1 MTKHKLTLPRL
12 ESLLLKA
19 CDILRGNMDASEFKE
34 HIFGMLF
41 LKRLSDKFEE
51 DRANLKKE
59 YEAKGWSEE
68 LIQKQ
73 LDNPN
78 KYNFYIPEQSLWKNI
93 RHLKKDVGT
102 SLNKALAAIEDANPN
117 TLQDVLKG
125 INYNK
130 KIGQKAMDDAKLVEF
145 IQHFENIPLK
155 DSDFEFPDLLGA
167 AYEYLIKYFA
177 DSAGKK
183 GGEFYT
189 PAEVV
194 RLLVTI
200 LEPAQ
205 GMSIYDP
212 TVGSGG
218 MLIQSKNFVE
228 EMGGNTRDLA
238 LYGQE
243 MNGTTWALCRMNM
256 LLHGFYS
263 ADIRNEDTLKNPQ
276 HLQENGELRRYDRVI
291 ANPPFSQN
299 YTSKEMLHKDRFKYW
314 MPESGKKGDFMFVQH
329 MVSTLKTSGRMAVVM
344 PHGVLFRGGEEKA
357 CRTWLVQSGLLEA
370 VIGLPP
376 GLFYGTGIP
385 ACVLVVN
392 KQNAAD
398 RKEVLFINADKEYK
412 EGKAQNKLRP
422 EDIEKISYVYH
433 HRQPVEKYA
442 KLVKHEDL
450 EKEEFN
456 LNIRRY
462 VDNSPAPEPHDVH
475 AHLNGGIPAGEVE
488 TLQQNGMAHYKGLK
502 EDLFCNLKP
511 NYLQF
516 QEHITEKET
525 IKPLVEAHTGVAE
538 VLQQYN
544 SMFGLWWSQYQQEL
558 QQLPNGKPLHEVKKQ
573 GYTSLVEFF
582 QPLPMLSDSQLR
594 GAFAGFWS
602 DLNSDLKSVAAS
614 GWGPELIPDA
624 DILASQFPEQLEKI
638 EQYKARIAEI
648 EAALEEAEGEDYDWE
663 NSESGAL
670 PKNQLKDLKAKAKTD
685 RSVKVL
691 VAKHEALT
699 KELKT
704 LKADISTIEKKKD
717 ELVEVARQKI
727 TPADAEELILQRWQ
741 NALWTGLQTHLK
753 QNQMEVLA
761 QLENLFEKYQVNLK
775 ELLSSREEEQA
786 ILQDFLVELGYE

>member
-1 MTKHKLTLPRL
+1 MTTHKLTLPKL

-51 DRANLKKE
+51 DRAALRKGYEAQNLK
-59 YEAKGWSEE
+59 EE
-68 LIQKQ
+68 LIQVQ
-73 LDNPN
+73 LNNPS
-78 KYNFYIPEQSLWKNI
+78 KYHFYIPEQSLWHNI

-102 SLNKALAAIEDANPN
+102 ALNKALAAIEDANPE

-130 KIGQKAMDDAKLVEF
+130 KIGQKALDDAKLVEF
-145 IQHFENIPLK
+145 IQHFEHIPLK
-155 DSDFEFPDLLGA
+155 DSNFEFPDLLGA

-200 LEPAQ
+200 LEPTQ
-205 GMSIYDP
+205 GMHIYDP

-218 MLIQSKNFVE
+218 MLIQSKNYVE
-228 EMGGNTRDLA
+228 EMGGNTRDLS

-243 MNGTTWALCRMNM
+243 LNGTTWALCRMNM
-256 LLHGFYS
+256 LLHGFRS
-263 ADIRNEDTLKNPQ
+263 ADIRNEDTLKNPM
-276 HLQENGELRRYDRVI
+276 HLTENGELRRYDRVI

-299 YTSKEMLHKDRFKYW
+299 YSAKEMQHKDRFKFW

-329 MVSTLKTSGRMAVVM
+329 MVSTLKTTGRMAVVM

-357 CRTWLVQSGLLEA
+357 CRTWLVQRGLLEA

-422 EDIEKISYVYH
+422 EDIEKINYVYH
-433 HRQPVEKYA
+433 NRQQVEKYA
-442 KLVKHEDL
+442 RLVSHLELAQED
-450 EKEEFN
+450 FN

-462 VDNSPAPEPHDVH
+462 VDNSPAPEPHNVH
-475 AHLNGGIPAGEVE
+475 AHLNGGIPASEVE
-488 TLQQNGMAHYKGLK
+488 ALQQNGMAHYNGLK
-502 EDLFCNLKP
+502 EDLFCDLKP
-511 NYLQF
+511 GYLQF
-516 QEHITEKET
+516 HPHISEKEN
-525 IKPLVEAHTGVAE
+525 IKPLVESHTGVAE
-538 VLQQYN
+538 VLQQYD
-544 SMFGLWWSQYQQEL
+544 SMFGLWWADYQQEL
-558 QQLPNGKPLHEVKKQ
+558 QQLPTGKKLHEVKQQ
-573 GYTSLVEFF
+573 GYNTLVEFF
-582 QPLPMLSDSQLR
+582 QPLPMLSGSQLR

-638 EQYKARIAEI
+638 EQYKARITEI
-648 EAALEEAEGEDYDWE
+648 EGTLEEAEVEDYDWE

-685 RSVKVL
+685 KSIKAL
-691 VAKHEALT
+691 VAKHENLT

-704 LKADISTIEKKKD
+704 LKADISMIEKKKD
-717 ELVEVARQKI
+717 ELVEAARQKI

-741 NALWTGLQTHLK
+741 NVLWAGLQMHLK

-761 QLENLFEKYQVNLK
+761 QLEKLFEKYQVNLK
-775 ELLSSREEEQA
+775 ELLSSREEEQV
-786 ILQDFLVELGYE
+786 ILHEFLVELGYE